1 MPVTDFLD
9 PSVLRYDLDRPL
21 VGELP
26 PAKPLVFVLGLH
38 RSGTTFSYQLLA
50 DLFPV
55 ATTQLY
61 HITHYR
67 RLLHGHAEGK
77 TATYKDELSD
87 YLESAGI
94 ADRGIDGFPVGPE
107 ALEEYAFILRRFS
120 PRWGF
125 GPESA
130 ALFDEMARKL
140 SHVQPEGQALLL
152 KNPHDLLTPEA
163 ILAQYPTA
171 KLVFIRRDPVRVLNS
186 QFRNSFLYRKQT
198 EPYLDLLL
206 TGIPLWQLNF
216 GLMKKV
222 NPLLPDPVYQRFLI
236 DGLRRSIEDQ
246 LRKHYRQLP
255 SLPTSSYM
263 EVHYEDLMEDPA
275 PVLER
280 LENFLDLPRRPEA
293 RLIERQPRRES
304 LLEGVEAVAEDF
316 RKQLAA
322 YPDSRLI
329 APVHA

>member
-1 MPVTDFLD
+1 MPLTDFLD

-21 VGELP
+21 VSELP
-26 PAKPLVFVLGLH
+26 PPRPLIFVLGLH

-67 RLLHGHAEGK
+67 RLLFAEREGQ
-77 TATYKDELSD
+77 AAADRAELAA
-87 YLESAGI
+87 YLQAAGI
-94 ADRGIDGFPVGPE
+94 ADRGIDGFPVGPD

-125 GPESA
+125 GPESE
-130 ALFDEMARKL
+130 ALFDEMVRKL
-140 SHVQPEGQALLL
+140 SHLQPDGQALLL
-152 KNPHDLLTPEA
+152 KNPHDLLTPGA
-163 ILAQYPTA
+163 ILARYPTA

-206 TGIPLWQLNF
+206 TGIPVWQFNF
-216 GLMKKV
+216 KLMKAV
-222 NPLLPDPVYQRFLI
+222 NPLVPDAAYQRLLLA
-236 DGLRRSIEDQ
+236 GLRRSIAQQ
-246 LRKHYRQLP
+246 LREHYRQLP
-255 SLPTSSYM
+255 SLPTRSYL
-263 EVHYEDLMEDPA
+263 EVRYEDLMDDPA
-275 PVLER
+275 PTLER
-280 LENFLDLPRRPEA
+280 LQNFLELPLRPDA
-293 RLIERQPRRES
+293 RPIERQPRRER

-322 YPDSRLI
+322 YPDARLI
-329 APVHA
+329 APLV